1 MSRRLGLLVAW
12 AALAILAILWRLDP
26 NASPPVY
33 DGVCFADP
41 YRFVGSSPTPAS
53 VSKTFPPSSSFGP
66 VAVLNMAE
74 NPAQAQ
80 MILTAGTFS
89 SPNAAFTV
97 SIAPVPPPAIAP
109 SDGHIDGNVY
119 RLTANTFLGTP
130 LSPKEPVTIILRA
143 TRSDAPRSLE
153 RFDGTAWKPL
163 QTFAEGCGDTFA
175 ATSDRLG
182 DFAMVIT
189 RQPPA
194 NSGGGVP
201 IVPIIAGLAVVILA
215 AVFMLTRYVRR

>member
-1 MSRRLGLLVAW
+1 MSRRLGLLIACG
-12 AALAILAILWRLDP
+12 ALGILAILWRVDP

-41 YRFVGSSPTPAS
+41 YRFVGSSPAPAS
-53 VSKTFPPSSSFGP
+53 VSKTFPASNSFGP

-80 MILTAGTFS
+80 MILTAGTFL

-97 SIAPVPPPAIAP
+97 SIAPVPAPAITP
-109 SDGHIDGNVY
+109 SDGQIDGNVY
-119 RLTANTFLGTP
+119 RFTANTSSGMPLGP
-130 LSPKEPVTIILRA
+130 REPVTIILRA
-143 TRSDAPRSLE
+143 TRSDPPRSLE
-153 RFDGTAWKPL
+153 RFDGTSWKPL

-175 ATSDRLG
+175 ATADRLG
-182 DFAMVIT
+182 DFAVVIT

-201 IVPIIAGLAVVILA
+201 IAPIIAGLAVVIVA
-215 AVFMLTRYVRR
+215 AVLMLTRYHRR